1 MRVHRMRR
9 HLPIRYERRSMYRR
23 PLLASLAVLVAGVP
37 GCLGDADESADPETA
52 TDANDEP
59 SVPAPADYEQC
70 PRLVVD
76 VQTLPEP
83 AREEVRAALADGTYE
98 TSDEPS
104 LPHVLDPAESYLQ
117 AEDGTYRVDL
127 ARDGETTRIELVEAV
142 PSKGRHDFEV
152 RNESGGSLTVDLAIT
167 WVEGEEQ
174 VVEDTVELGPDERRT
189 VAEYDRKLGQ
199 YRTNVESDSF
209 SKTLTWREE
218 EHVEP
223 FETLVVDGGD
233 AYPEPRAV
241 AELVQCS
248 SIWED

>member
-37 GCLGDADESADPETA
+37 GCLGDADESADPETD

-76 VQTLPEP
+76 VKTLPEP
-83 AREEVRAALADGTYE
+83 AREEVQAALADGTYE
-98 TSDEPS
+98 TSDEPY

-117 AEDGTYRVDL
+117 AEAATYRADL
-127 ARDGETTRIELVEAV
+127 TTDGETTRIELVEAV
-142 PSKGRHDFEV
+142 PSKGRHGFEV

-174 VVEDTVELGPDERRT
+174 VFEDAIELGPDERRS
-189 VAEYDRKLGQ
+189 VNAYDRRLGQ
-199 YRTNVESDSF
+199 YRADVSSDAF
-209 SKTLTWREE
+209 EKTLSWREE

-223 FETLVVDGGD
+223 FETLVVDDGD

-248 SIWED
+248 SLWED